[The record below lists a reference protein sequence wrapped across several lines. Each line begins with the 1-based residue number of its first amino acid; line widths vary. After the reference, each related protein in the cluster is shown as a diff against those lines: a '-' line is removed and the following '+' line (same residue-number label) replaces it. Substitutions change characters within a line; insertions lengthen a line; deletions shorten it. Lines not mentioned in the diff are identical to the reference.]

1 MLTEKQ
7 VNEIREHLNNA
18 QNPLFLFDNDQ
29 DGLCSF
35 LLLQRYIGRG
45 KGFPIK
51 VSPELTKDY
60 FRKVNELNSDYIF
73 ILDQPEVSKDFFEEV
88 EKINIPVV
96 WIDHH
101 DTDLTRIP
109 SYVSYYNPLFNKE
122 KTMEP
127 VTALCYQVSNKK
139 EDSWIGIAGC
149 IADNFFPGFY
159 KDFKKDYPE
168 LAIETKEPFK
178 IFYSSGIGKIS
189 RIFGFAMKDRVSNAI
204 LFFKFLMKVKSP
216 YEVLNESKNNK
227 IFHSRFSEIEEK
239 FNRIIEKAKKEVSG
253 KLLFF
258 KYAGDTSMSADIA
271 NKLKFLFPDKI
282 VIVLYTKGYKAN
294 VSARGKNIRKIILEA
309 IKGLEGATGGGHE
322 EAAGAQVR
330 IKDLKEFEDNLRKV
344 IG

>member
-7 VNEIREHLNNA
+7 INEIRDHLNNA

-60 FRKVNELNSDYIF
+60 FRKIRELNADYIF
-73 ILDQPEVSKDFFEEV
+73 ILDQPEVEKGFFDEV

-101 DTDLTRIP
+101 DTDLTKIP
-109 SYVSYYNPLFNKE
+109 GYVSYYNPLFNKE

-139 EDSWIGIAGC
+139 EDSWIGVAGC
-149 IADNFFPGFY
+149 IADNFFPDFY

-168 LAIETKEPFK
+168 LAIEAKEPFK
-178 IFYSSGIGKIS
+178 IFYSSEIGKIS

-216 YEVLNESKNNK
+216 YEVLNESKFNK
-227 IFHSRFSEIEEK
+227 SFHMRFSEIEEK
-239 FNRIIEKAKKEVSG
+239 FNRIIEKAKKETYG
-253 KLLFF
+253 NLLFF
-258 KYAGDTSMSADIA
+258 KYAGDMSISADIA
-271 NKLKFLFPDKI
+271 NKLKFLFSEKI
-282 VIVLYTKGYKAN
+282 VVVVYTKGYKAN

-309 IKGLEGATGGGHE
+309 INGLEGATGGGHE
-322 EAAGAQVR
+322 EAAGAQVK
-330 IKDLKEFEDNLRKV
+330 IKDLKEFEERIKRIVN
-344 IG
+344 